1 MKKVQPSSS
10 LSSHSLKEFEGR
22 ILIVTDEPGIIPSFV
37 PALEE
42 YGFIVDIFDDPLT
55 ALSNF
60 KNGIYDIL
68 IINIRLPKMNGF
80 ELYDKMKAIDDKI
93 KICLVTAYEVN
104 YRALR
109 QLFPEP
115 RVECFI
121 QKPIDISTLL
131 RRIKKE
137 ICN

>member
-10 LSSHSLKEFEGR
+10 LPSHSLKEFEGR
-22 ILIVTDEPGIIPSFV
+22 ILIVTDEPAIIPSFV

-104 YRALR
+104 YRV
-109 QLFPEP
+109 FYSE
-115 RVECFI
+115 
-121 QKPIDISTLL
+121 T
-131 RRIKKE
+131 
-137 ICN
+137 N

>member
-1 MKKVQPSSS
+1 M
-10 LSSHSLKEFEGR
+10 
-22 ILIVTDEPGIIPSFV
+22 TDEPGIIPSFV

>member
-1 MKKVQPSSS
+1 
-10 LSSHSLKEFEGR
+10 
-22 ILIVTDEPGIIPSFV
+22 
-37 PALEE
+37 
-42 YGFIVDIFDDPLT
+42 
-55 ALSNF
+55 
-60 KNGIYDIL
+60 
-68 IINIRLPKMNGF
+68 MNGF
-80 ELYDKMKAIDDKI
+80 ELYDKMKAIDDQI

-131 RRIKKE
+131 MRIKKE
-137 ICN
+137 LCQQYFREISISSQDIVNIESIEDMPEDALLINQKD